1 MSCSHRGVLGRRWK
15 GDKALARFRVYTDG
29 GSYYRWRFQANNN
42 RIMADS
48 GEGYNSRQGC
58 LNGIQVLKDHAGS
71 YRPYIDTRGE
81 YRWRFVAKN
90 GRIVA
95 DSSEG
100 YSSSYRCEYAID
112 TVRRDAP
119 DADIEG

>member
-1 MSCSHRGVLGRRWK
+1 
-15 GDKALARFRVYTDG
+15 
-29 GSYYRWRFQANNN
+29 
-42 RIMADS
+42 MADS

-119 DADIEG
+119 DADSEG